1 MKRII
6 VLLLCCIS
14 ISLCAAD
21 YTPFGS
27 NYSMPSAAMQSVN
40 NAGYMSSGSTYSST
54 VHEVGSSSP
63 NNSPSKGPR
72 RSGFNDITTGG
83 KSTDYDPTNPQLPLG
98 DAILPLI
105 LMVMAYAAYILLKRR
120 KAHAMP

>member
-72 RSGFNDITTGG
+72 KAPPSVGTGEV
-83 KSTDYDPTNPQLPLG
+83 SDYDPKNPTLPVGDAVLPL
-98 DAILPLI
+98 LS
-105 LMVMAYAAYILLKRR
+105 MALAFIGVIYLR
-120 KAHAMP
+120 KKEKCFS

>member
-63 NNSPSKGPR
+63 NNSPSRGLRKAPPG
-72 RSGFNDITTGG
+72 GTGTV
-83 KSTDYDPTNPQLPLG
+83 SDYDPTNPQLPLG
-98 DAILPLI
+98 DAVLPLL
-105 LMVMAYAAYILLKRR
+105 LMAMGFAVYSAARAYRR
-120 KAHAMP
+120 RRRV